1 MVLEQLLFPYW
12 IVLLLVPLIT
22 GAIAKK
28 KQAPLLLAATA
39 VVGGLAAGL
48 AARGLLTTAGLHMPH
63 WAMALVA
70 TAVALGGAAAQWFV
84 MHPFA
89 KLHRKRCGC
98 GGKKEEDKKDDLR
111 KP

>member
-48 AARGLLTTAGLHMPH
+48 AVRGLLTTAGLHMPH

-70 TAVALGGAAAQWFV
+70 TAVALGGAAFQWFV

-98 GGKKEEDKKDDLR
+98 GGKEEDKKDDLR